1 MGSLPRPT
9 IKGLP
14 RPILRQEIGKSGD
27 THNIDI
33 IIVIRGDDNPITDKI
48 ALRAEDSD
56 LNLLVSRHLDR
67 GKILPRAAVGA
78 VTKDNTQGVPI
89 GQGKAIPIKHRVGV
103 VVGGVLVGVDDINHV
118 HGVSL
123 FIS

>member
-1 MGSLPRPT
+1 
-9 IKGLP
+9 
-14 RPILRQEIGKSGD
+14 
-27 THNIDI
+27 
-33 IIVIRGDDNPITDKI
+33 VIRGDHNPITDKI

-56 LNLLVSRHLDR
+56 LNLLVSRHLDS

-78 VTKDNTQGVPI
+78 VTKDNTQGVSI
-89 GQGKAIPIKHRVGV
+89 GQGKPIPIKIKLVGGV
-103 VVGGVLVGVDDINHV
+103 LGGVLVGVDDINHV